1 MPIIIPTPKERSLFF
16 STNVNGETIGT
27 LSKSIIEIKSLK
39 SNQFVIKFDSNN
51 DLRLQNE
58 DRDDL
63 IFFILNRFANQ
74 CPDLNMKVYGIPKP
88 DLSSYCIYDKAVIKA
103 QMKAG

>member
-1 MPIIIPTPKERSLFF
+1 MSTHALYFLEPKTDVLKTKVFFHEIIAI
-16 STNVNGETIGT
+16 V
-27 LSKSIIEIKSLK
+27 KSLE
-39 SNQFVIKFDSNN
+39 SNQFVIKFDSKN

-58 DRDDL
+58 ERDDL

-74 CPDLNMKVYGIPKP
+74 CPDLNLKVYGIPKP

-103 QMKAG
+103 QMKAR